1 VAAIATARLR
11 LRDPWLKYWQ
21 FQSTEMQI
29 VGQDEPHPFCPN
41 LNTTQF
47 DCSLL
52 WLCECPP
59 LAPDPD
65 IGGLGVIA
73 TIEVGL
79 MS

>member
-1 VAAIATARLR
+1 M
-11 LRDPWLKYWQ
+11 
-21 FQSTEMQI
+21 EMQI
-29 VGQDEPHPFCPN
+29 VGPDEPHPFCPN

-47 DCSLL
+47 DCKLL

-73 TIEVGL
+73 TLEDEL
-79 MS
+79 TS